1 MGYDTINST
10 PEDMPLLLSLLR
22 AMRPKQWS
30 KNAIIFFPFAFTL
43 NEYWRPFSPD
53 MYRFLG
59 LTTTGFLL
67 FCLLS
72 GAVYLINDVVDVD
85 KDRLHPTKRYR
96 PIASGQVTTT
106 TALAAAGLL
115 TAVSVGVGFALNPL
129 FGFVAAIYFLAQ
141 VAYTFFLKHVV
152 LLDVFT
158 IAAGFVLRAVAGAVV
173 IQVAISPWLYIC
185 TVLLSLFLGFSK
197 RRHELVL
204 LNDQAGNHRQILR
217 EYTPELLEEILSVVT
232 SSTVMAY
239 SLYTFTYEKLPKN
252 HAMMLTIPFVL
263 YGIFRYLYLVHLRN
277 AGGSPEETLLG
288 DRPFLVN
295 VILWMVSVVAI
306 LYFFR

>member
-1 MGYDTINST
+1 V
-10 PEDMPLLLSLLR
+10 LLHILR
-22 AMRPKQWS
+22 AMRPKQWT

-43 NEYWRPFSPD
+43 HEYWTPFSPE

-59 LTTTGFLL
+59 LTTVGFII

-72 GAVYLINDVVDVD
+72 GAVYIINDLVDVEQ
-85 KDRLHPTKRYR
+85 DRLHPKKRLR
-96 PIASGQVTTT
+96 PIASGALSVP
-106 TALAAAGLL
+106 TAMVAAAVL
-115 TAVSVGVGFALNPL
+115 TAGSIGAGLVLSVP
-129 FGFVAAIYFLAQ
+129 FGLIAAAYFVVQLAYNY
-141 VAYTFFLKHVV
+141 VLKHMV

-185 TVLLSLFLGFSK
+185 AILLSLFLGFSK
-197 RRHELVL
+197 RRHELIL

-239 SLYTFTYEKLPKN
+239 SLYTFTYDKLPKN

-263 YGIFRYLYLVHLRN
+263 YGIFRYLYLVHLKN
-277 AGGSPEETLLG
+277 EGGSPEEILLG
-288 DRPFLVN
+288 DRPFLIN
-295 VILWMVSVVAI
+295 IILWMTSVVAI

>member
-1 MGYDTINST
+1 V
-10 PEDMPLLLSLLR
+10 LLLMNILR
-22 AMRPKQWS
+22 AMRPKQWV
-30 KNAIIFFPFAFTL
+30 KNGIIFFPFAFTL
-43 NEYWRPFSPD
+43 HEYWTPFSAE
-53 MYRFLG
+53 MYRFLA
-59 LTTTGFLL
+59 LTTAGFVI

-72 GAVYLINDVVDVD
+72 GAVYLINDIADIE
-85 KDRLHPTKRYR
+85 KDRLHPKKRNR
-96 PIASGQVTTT
+96 PIASGTLSVRA
-106 TALAAAGLL
+106 AL
-115 TAVSVGVGFALNPL
+115 
-129 FGFVAAIYFLAQ
+129 VAAIVLAVGSIGAGLALSIPFGLIAAAYFAVQLAYNY
-141 VAYTFFLKHVV
+141 VLKQAV

-185 TVLLSLFLGFSK
+185 TILLSLFLGFSK

-252 HAMMLTIPFVL
+252 HAMMLTIPFAL
-263 YGIFRYLYLVHLRN
+263 YGIFRYLYLVHLKN
-277 AGGSPEETLLG
+277 EGGSPEEILLG
-288 DRPFLVN
+288 DKPFLINIV
-295 VILWMVSVVAI
+295 LWMSSVVII

>member
-1 MGYDTINST
+1 VF
-10 PEDMPLLLSLLR
+10 LSLLK
-22 AMRPKQWS
+22 AMRPKQWT
-30 KNAIIFFPFAFTL
+30 KNGILFFPLAFTL
-43 NEYWRPFSPD
+43 NEYWTPFSPE
-53 MYRFLG
+53 MYRFVALA
-59 LTTTGFLL
+59 LAAFAV

-72 GAVYLINDVVDVD
+72 GAVYLINDVADVE
-85 KDRLHPTKRYR
+85 KDRLHPTKRRR
-96 PIASGQVTTT
+96 PIASGQLNPRFALWAAIV
-106 TALAAAGLL
+106 LAAGSLVAGFLL
-115 TAVSVGVGFALNPL
+115 SIPFGLIAAVYFA
-129 FGFVAAIYFLAQ
+129 IQ
-141 VAYTFFLKHVV
+141 IAYTFSLKHIV
-152 LLDVFT
+152 LIDVFT

-217 EYTPELLEEILSVVT
+217 EYTPDLLEEILSTVT

-239 SLYTFTYEKLPKN
+239 SLYTFTYEKLPQN

-263 YGIFRYLYLVHLRN
+263 YGMFRYLYLVHSKN
-277 AGGSPEETLLG
+277 EGGSPEEVLLG

-295 VILWMVSVVAI
+295 VVLWMLAVVAI